1 MKSRLSPHTTAPKEI
16 QALQKLSMQIKDGLE
31 PKLVHLVLTRVSQIN
46 GCAYCLHMH
55 TQEARA
61 DGETEERL
69 YLLNAWRESL
79 MFTPRERAAL
89 GWAESLTR
97 VADTHAPD
105 ADYEEA
111 AKHFSEQELVKL
123 TLLIGAI
130 NIWNRIAIGFRIVHP
145 AESEKI
151 QAAAE

>member
-1 MKSRLSPHTTAPKEI
+1 MKSRLSPHTAAPEEL
-16 QALQKLSMQIKDGLE
+16 QALRTLSMQIKNGLE
-31 PKLVHLVLTRVSQIN
+31 PGLVHLVLTRVSQIN

-55 TQEARA
+55 TLEARA
-61 DGETEERL
+61 EGETEDRL

-79 MFTPRERAAL
+79 IFTPRERAAL
-89 GWAESLTR
+89 GWAESLTK
-97 VADTHAPD
+97 VSETHAPD

-145 AESEKI
+145 AESEKAR
-151 QAAAE
+151 AAAE